1 MRFDSVIIGGGLT
14 GLVAGIRLQKAGQNT
29 AIVSSG
35 QNALHF
41 FSGSFESV
49 GAPSRELA
57 DLFSEAGIHLHY
69 KEGVRL
75 MPIGTF
81 RPSALSL
88 EDISLFPGPQFGNK
102 VLLVNIVGYHD
113 FFSSFIAQGLEEA
126 GMDVR
131 IRFLN
136 LTEMGIK
143 APGEMR
149 SVQLARTLD
158 RNWEK
163 VVQEVR
169 LLLKDDD
176 SVILPQVFG
185 LQDASIPGRIRQS
198 LPAQVVFAGTLPP
211 SVPGIRTL
219 HLLKHRYGVLGGTY
233 LMGDEVVQAHLHEG
247 VVHSVVTKNLGQHYL
262 EAGTFIL
269 ATGSFFSKGLS
280 STPEKVYEPIFGAD
294 VSFLPD
300 RNGWY
305 NPSFAEKQ
313 PYIGFGVCTD
323 GNLRV
328 LKDGAPLSNLYAAG
342 SILGAT
348 HPELG
353 TGAGMCLRSALKAAD
368 SILSGPAPSHSDNS
382 PCHSEQSEESV
393 ESQA

>member
-1 MRFDSVIIGGGLT
+1 MRFDTVIIGGGLT

-41 FSGSFESV
+41 FSGSFESFSE
-49 GAPSRELA
+49 PTRELV

-75 MPIGTF
+75 MPMGTF

-88 EDISLFPGPQFGNK
+88 EDISLFPKPQFGKK

-136 LTEMGIK
+136 LTEMGIQ

-149 SVQLARTLD
+149 SVQLARILD

-176 SVILPQVFG
+176 TVILPQVFG

-233 LMGDEVVQAHLHEG
+233 LMGDEVVQAHLYEG

-323 GNLRV
+323 GSLRV
-328 LKDGAPLSNLYAAG
+328 LKDGTPLSNLYAAG

-368 SILSGPAPSHSDNS
+368 SILSGSVPSHSDNS